1 MGSAMRKFSA
11 AQLPFPCR
19 VPETG
24 SRSASGWQEQQQLG
38 RLRGNPQRVAAQ
50 EGPAPPSAQR
60 PVQGGGHPARPQG
73 APRPPWSPAG
83 TMATSPA
90 PRQRSCCPER
100 ARMGASSCAPASPSP
115 GPTRSVCCEY
125 PTCPRRPG
133 LAMVLEVP
141 LAHRASWV
149 GARWAPALGWGCF
162 CVQRPCASQ
171 VCWWVQ
177 LRPVGGPARPRSW
190 GFESRSP
197 PGLAWGLGRTPQQPS
212 SSRTR
217 GFLEV
222 PGTKAGG
229 GCPRPVSRAETQGS
243 AVVGVLESSWVSSG
257 VGQRCTAGKQSWK
270 NGSGKR
276 EPFLCQSVGLWRKL
290 LSGEP

>member
-38 RLRGNPQRVAAQ
+38 RLRGNPRRVAAQ

-133 LAMVLEVP
+133 LQWCWRCRLRTGQAGSGHAGP
-141 LAHRASWV
+141 LPWDGVVSV
-149 GARWAPALGWGCF
+149 SSDLALPRF
-162 CVQRPCASQ
+162 
-171 VCWWVQ
+171 
-177 LRPVGGPARPRSW
+177 VGG
-190 GFESRSP
+190 
-197 PGLAWGLGRTPQQPS
+197 S
-212 SSRTR
+212 S
-217 GFLEV
+217 
-222 PGTKAGG
+222 
-229 GCPRPVSRAETQGS
+229 
-243 AVVGVLESSWVSSG
+243 
-257 VGQRCTAGKQSWK
+257 
-270 NGSGKR
+270 
-276 EPFLCQSVGLWRKL
+276 
-290 LSGEP
+290 